1 MVPCHSIAVRSLLRA
16 LARLRY
22 RLKASELLFRP
33 YEHLADCPPF
43 VRSIIGLLGP
53 DPDLDRASGQ
63 VCLTELVLPAKRGDK
78 LAGSLDFL

>member
-1 MVPCHSIAVRSLLRA
+1 MVPRHSIAVRSLLRA
-16 LARLRY
+16 LALT
-22 RLKASELLFRP
+22 LPKASELLFRP

-53 DPDLDRASGQ
+53 DPDLDRASRQ
-63 VCLTELVLPAKRGDK
+63 VCLTELVLQGKRGDK